1 MSERVNIAAR
11 VDKRISDA
19 LEEIARERRQATGDD
34 LRKADIIRE
43 ALEEYVRKT
52 APNKAS

>member
-43 ALEEYVRKT
+43 ALEEYVRKA